1 MTQPNDDDTTQYI
14 AHESPRSPESTL
26 NQDVERLTLWFT
38 ENNLQINATKSQAM
52 RLGKTQYSYNIF
64 FDDKSIEIKL
74 TLKILGVA
82 LDRDLSFK
90 PHAAIMLKK
99 AYAKIPTLRRIRRLV
114 TSEVMISLYKAH
126 VLPHLEYCCPPLLGI
141 SKVLKN
147 NIERYKS
154 LYEQDI
160 TESR

>member
-1 MTQPNDDDTTQYI
+1 
-14 AHESPRSPESTL
+14 
-26 NQDVERLTLWFT
+26 
-38 ENNLQINATKSQAM
+38 M
-52 RLGKTQYSYNIF
+52 RLGKSQYSYNIF
-64 FDDKSIEIKL
+64 IGDKSIEIKP
-74 TLKILGVA
+74 TLKILDVT

-99 AYAKIPTLRRIRRLV
+99 AYVKIPTLRRIRCLV
-114 TSEVMISLYKAH
+114 TSEVMISLYKAY

>member
-1 MTQPNDDDTTQYI
+1 
-14 AHESPRSPESTL
+14 
-26 NQDVERLTLWFT
+26 
-38 ENNLQINATKSQAM
+38 M
-52 RLGKTQYSYNIF
+52 RLGKSQYSYNIF
-64 FDDKSIEIKL
+64 IGDKSIEIKP
-74 TLKILGVA
+74 TLKILGVT

-114 TSEVMISLYKAH
+114 TSEVMISLYEAY
-126 VLPHLEYCCPPLLGI
+126 VLPHLDYCCPPLLGI
-141 SKVLKN
+141 YKVLKN

>member
-1 MTQPNDDDTTQYI
+1 MISMTQHNDDDTTQYI

-38 ENNLQINATKSQAM
+38 ENYLQINATKSQAM
-52 RLGKTQYSYNIF
+52 RLGKSQYSYNDIF
-64 FDDKSIEIKL
+64 FDDKSIEIKP
-74 TLKILGVA
+74 TLKILGVT

-114 TSEVMISLYKAH
+114 TSEVMISLYKAYCDDTFS
-126 VLPHLEYCCPPLLGI
+126 LPKLG
-141 SKVLKN
+141 N
-147 NIERYKS
+147 
-154 LYEQDI
+154 
-160 TESR
+160 